1 MPTLGQYTLAELKAA
16 IDAAITSKTQPNS
29 ITPAVD
35 GALRKLIAEDLFL
48 KIQASQG
55 GSTAL
60 FPKDLVMVT
69 ESRDLQSLDA
79 GKILMLDNDANLTM
93 PAGSILQNGELI
105 IVGVVNSET
114 SIIEKAPGD
123 TLNIYSPNDGSGNQE
138 LVLLEAIN
146 IDGQTILLPI
156 STSVVDDNGVNKTAL
171 RYLMDKVDDSGG
183 GGGAETD
190 PTVPAYAKTLT
201 SFSAIKA
208 NTDALYE
215 PLFSKNTA
223 FNKNFGTTSGTVVEG
238 NDSRVLNG
246 QTAFGWGNHA
256 LAGYQSLLV
265 SGTNIKT
272 INGNSVLGS
281 GDLVIGGGSSFETKT
296 KAEIDALIAGNDL
309 VKNALY
315 EITGVHPTLYDDGT
329 TSGTTVY
336 L

>member
-1 MPTLGQYTLAELKAA
+1 MNQLPLNKNELPLIREMLTKYKQGY
-16 IDAAITSKTQPNS
+16 ISGLIPGSNITFSPSGCRN
-29 ITPAVD
+29 
-35 GALRKLIAEDLFL
+35 
-48 KIQASQG
+48 KIVS
-55 GSTAL
+55 ST
-60 FPKDLVMVT
+60 
-69 ESRDLQSLDA
+69 
-79 GKILMLDNDANLTM
+79 G
-93 PAGSILQNGELI
+93 
-105 IVGVVNSET
+105 
-114 SIIEKAPGD
+114 
-123 TLNIYSPNDGSGNQE
+123 
-138 LVLLEAIN
+138 
-146 IDGQTILLPI
+146 
-156 STSVVDDNGVNKTAL
+156 
-171 RYLMDKVDDSGG
+171 GG

-296 KAEIDALIAGNDL
+296 KAEIDTLIAGNDL
-309 VKNALY
+309 VAGALY

-336 L
+336 LRAISGSELEVQGMGKFYNPKYNQSVDGFGIWYILGCF